1 MPQSVN
7 NNELREPMTLC
18 QSRVTLSLLLLLV
31 PHVALAAGLTFGIVG
46 KSVDDGNF
54 VDAWQGC
61 QDEARRFGDECKL
74 LGGHGPAQ
82 PRIQAQEIDAAL
94 KINQFDA
101 LAISVTSS
109 RLIAQTLQGSNM
121 PVFTFDSPFE
131 AKDASISRAYIGTD
145 NLAFGRALAKI
156 AKKLRPQGGTICIIT
171 AMHDPNLALRVRG
184 VRQELSGNEEAS
196 AEQRLEGAGGW
207 SESKRCPWNSGDDP
221 LHTMTALTIT
231 LNKLLPDVILSV
243 GQWPVLDSVSYRKA
257 VQLIQQDLITKKR
270 LVIVGAGKIQP
281 EQAALMRDKL
291 VHGYVSID
299 FPKMGK
305 LTYKVMKAAAE
316 GKPFAPITYTPDVV
330 AMSH

>member
-1 MPQSVN
+1 MS
-7 NNELREPMTLC
+7 LC
-18 QSRVTLSLLLLLV
+18 KSNFSFSLLLLLA
-31 PHVALAAGLTFGIVG
+31 PQIALAAGLTFGIVG

-54 VDAWQGC
+54 VDTWQGC
-61 QDEARRFGDECKL
+61 QDEAKRFGDQCVH
-74 LGGHGPAQ
+74 LGAHGPSQ
-82 PRIQAQEIDAAL
+82 PRAQAQAIDEAL

-109 RLIAQTLQGSNM
+109 KFIAQTLQGSNM

-131 AKDASISRAYIGTD
+131 AKDASLSRAYIGTD

-156 AKKLRPQGGTICIIT
+156 AKKLRPQGGSICIIT

-184 VRQELSGNEEAS
+184 VRQELSGNKEAS

-207 SESKRCPWNSGDDP
+207 SEAKRCPWNSGDDP
-221 LHTMTALTIT
+221 VHTMTALTIT

-243 GQWPVLDSVSYRKA
+243 GHWPVLDTVGYRMA
-257 VQLIQQDLITKKR
+257 VQPMQQDLIDKKK
-270 LVIVGAGKIQP
+270 LVIVGVGKIQP

-305 LTYKVMKAAAE
+305 LTYQVMKAAAE
-316 GKPFAPITYTPDVV
+316 GKPFAPVTYTPDVV
-330 AMSH
+330 VIGK